1 MKISPAPAEVAV
13 AFDFGQTLCDL
24 DTGLLSSRL
33 AERGLVAGASALD
46 GAMDSAWR
54 AYNAAI
60 AAGVKGHPWRE
71 LMRTLIRESGAR
83 TTPAGL
89 ETLIDWLW
97 SEQPR
102 RNLWRRPVPGMLE
115 MVHTLSGLRRSP
127 GAQSDPGPLEV
138 IADSSSGPAAEAI
151 RAPASG
157 AAPVKLALI
166 SNSEGHI
173 AKLATEVGLAEAF
186 DVIAD
191 SFLVGVDKPDPA
203 IFHWTAQR
211 LGLPVSQLIYV
222 GDSWA
227 ADVQGALGAGCR
239 AAIWFRG
246 NPDVAAGDENII
258 CAQSASEVAAAL
270 TALGVPL
277 GLKR

>member
-1 MKISPAPAEVAV
+1 MEISPAPTAVAV

-24 DTGLLSSRL
+24 DTAFLSSRL
-33 AERGLVAGASALD
+33 AERGLAVPTAALD

-60 AAGVKGHPWRE
+60 GAGVKGHPWRE
-71 LMRTLIRESGAR
+71 LMRTLIREAGAGA
-83 TTPAGL
+83 TPADL
-89 ETLIDWLW
+89 ETSIDWLW

-115 MVHTLSGLRRSP
+115 LVHALGALRQRSAGEGGP
-127 GAQSDPGPLEV
+127 G
-138 IADSSSGPAAEAI
+138 
-151 RAPASG
+151 
-157 AAPVKLALI
+157 LALI

-173 AKLATEVGLAEAF
+173 AKLAAEVGLGDAF

-203 IFHWTAQR
+203 IFHWTAKE
-211 LGLPVSQLIYV
+211 LSVPISSLIYV

-227 ADVQGALGAGCR
+227 ADVRGSLGAGCR

-246 NPDVAAGDENII
+246 KPEVAAGDENII

-270 TALGVPL
+270 VALGVPL
-277 GLKR
+277 GLQG